1 MTAVLP
7 RDLLA
12 RCAGNFPAKVAY
24 YCGEAQR
31 TWLDMDR
38 RADLLGGALQVLG
51 ARKGDAVAILGR
63 ESFQIYEHFFAC
75 MKIGAVRVG
84 LNWRYAP
91 VQILHILRDCRARFL
106 LVEAALAPAL
116 QGIARDIEAL
126 GIGLIG
132 YGRAH
137 GLPLDY
143 ETLLDA
149 AKGGR
154 AALPP
159 LSTDEPCFYSYT
171 SGTTGQPKGVILT
184 QGGVVH
190 TLFQSLIAR
199 GLRPD
204 DIWCM
209 VGQSSWMT
217 VLMQIFGLG
226 NGMSHVIPDGA
237 FEIGRFLRDVERRRV
252 TAVSLVPTNIQRALK
267 EIGARS
273 YDLTSLRV
281 LGYGSAPASPS
292 LIRAAREAFG
302 CGLLQ
307 AYGLTEAG
315 GWVTHL
321 TEHDHEHAL
330 EREPALLGSSGR
342 AGVLYQLSIRDDRG
356 EELPQGE
363 PGEVWIRGPSV
374 MKGYLNLDS
383 LTGETLRDGWLRSHD
398 IGRLDERGYLFL
410 LDRRNF
416 MIISGGVNVFPAAIE
431 AVLIEHPAVEEVAV
445 VGAPHPEWGEVPVA
459 IVRPRGTAAAPAAE
473 ELIAFCSARLSKPEC
488 PRHVLLWDEL
498 PKLVTG
504 KVNKQLIKERV
515 RGPAARLPWT
525 RITEEEEA

>member
-1 MTAVLP
+1 MNALLP

-12 RCAGNFPAKVAY
+12 RCAANFPGKVAY

-31 TWLDMDR
+31 TWLQMDR
-38 RADLLGGALQVLG
+38 RGALLGGALQALG
-51 ARKGDAVAILGR
+51 VRKGAAVAILGR
-63 ESFQIYEHFFAC
+63 ESFEIYEHFFAC

-84 LNWRYAP
+84 LNWRYPPA
-91 VQILHILRDCRARFL
+91 QILHVLRDCGARVL
-106 LVEAALAPAL
+106 LVDTALVPAIAALGTA
-116 QGIARDIEAL
+116 IEEL
-126 GIGLIG
+126 GIQSIG
-132 YGRAH
+132 YGPGH
-137 GLPLDY
+137 GLRHDY
-143 ETLLDA
+143 EALLDA
-149 AKGGR
+149 AQGK
-154 AALPP
+154 AMALPA
-159 LSTDEPCFYSYT
+159 LSAAEPCFYSYT

-190 TLFQSLIAR
+190 TLFQSLVAR

-204 DIWCM
+204 DIWYM

-226 NGMSHVIPDGA
+226 NGMSHVIPEGA

-252 TAVSLVPTNIQRALK
+252 TAASLVPTNIRRALK
-267 EIGARS
+267 EMSVRS
-273 YDLTSLRV
+273 YDLRSLRV
-281 LGYGSAPASPS
+281 LGYGSAPASPP

-321 TEHDHEHAL
+321 TEQDHEHAL
-330 EREPALLGSSGR
+330 EHEPELLGSAGR
-342 AGVLYQLSIRDDRG
+342 AGVLYELSIRDDRG
-356 EELPQGE
+356 NKLPHGE
-363 PGEVWIRGPSV
+363 AGEVWIRGPSL
-374 MKGYLNLDS
+374 MKGYLNLDR

-398 IGRLDERGYLFL
+398 IGRLDARGHLFL

-416 MIISGGVNVFPAAIE
+416 MIISGAVNVFPAAIE
-431 AVLIEHPAVEEVAV
+431 AVLADHPAVEEVAV

-459 IVRPRGTAAAPAAE
+459 VVKPQEAAPAPLAE
-473 ELIAFCSARLSKPEC
+473 ELIAFCGARLSKPEC
-488 PRHVLLWDEL
+488 PRHVLLWEAL

-504 KVNKQLIKERV
+504 KVNKALIKERV
-515 RGPAARLPWT
+515 CGPAGGLPWQ
-525 RITEEEEA
+525 RLTEEEEA